1 MEKVKESQVI
11 LSKNKILIFLV
22 SLIIIITVPAFI
34 HNQFITGPLV
44 NALLIITCAAVGPM
58 EAVILGIFPS
68 TVALSSGLLPLPLA
82 PMVPF
87 IIASNAI
94 YITIFY
100 YINKKSFSAGI
111 IMASTLKFIFLMG
124 SVTLIMNRLLEGS
137 LVQKLSVM
145 MSWPQLITALA
156 GGIIAFGVLK
166 IIKK

>member
-1 MEKVKESQVI
+1 MEKVKESGI
-11 LSKNKILIFLV
+11 TIPKNKVLVFFVCLLIV
-22 SLIIIITVPAFI
+22 ITVPAFI

-87 IIASNAI
+87 IIASNAA
-94 YITIFY
+94 YIAVFH
-100 YINKKSFSAGI
+100 YINKRSFSAGI
-111 IMASTLKFIFLMG
+111 IIASTLKFLFLMG
-124 SVTLIMNRLLEGS
+124 SVTLIMSGLLDGA
-137 LVQKLSVM
+137 LVQNLSIM